1 MTIKFT
7 IPGRVGGKGRPRA
20 VVINGNARILTPAKT
35 RSTEAMVREFA
46 ANAMAGNALLEGGL
60 QVFVVIWLERPKS
73 WTRRKVAE
81 TPFPTGKP
89 DLDNVVK
96 LIGDAL
102 NGIVWHDDSQI
113 VDLHVARRFSTD
125 GERVVVSIFRLGADE
140 TARAA

>member
-46 ANAMAGNALLEGGL
+46 ANAMAGGPLLEGAL
-60 QVFVVIWLERPKS
+60 QMFLVIWLERPKS
-73 WTRRKVAE
+73 WSRRKVAE
-81 TPFPTGKP
+81 SPFPTGKP

-125 GERVVVSIFRLGADE
+125 GERVVVSVFRLGADE